1 MRRYP
6 WFRLWHEA
14 RTDKKLGTLSDAEHR
29 VWFNLLC
36 YASEQNERGVID
48 NYDPELLALE
58 VAGGDVTL
66 CNATVTR
73 LVALKVLRVD
83 TGRIE
88 FINWQER
95 QYDKPSD
102 QPERVRER
110 VAKHR
115 ANARVSEPAADAAS
129 VKRDVTPCNA
139 VEERRGE
146 EKREEKKRVEK
157 DEGSTPQVD
166 APRTAPA
173 PKHSTTQRASRI
185 PEDFE
190 VTAEMLEWAAS
201 EVPGLDVRWH
211 TEEFRDYWRGVP
223 GQRGVKLDWVGTWRN
238 AMRKAYERIPQGN
251 GQPRAAPKL
260 TPAQQREAQIL
271 AESEE
276 RRRRRV
282 VPNTIEWPGPS

>member
-1 MRRYP
+1 MA
-6 WFRLWHEA
+6 WVKIDDQF
-14 RTDKKLGTLSDAEHR
+14 TDHPKIVAAGPLAGWLYVAG
-29 VWFNLLC
+29 LC
-36 YASEQNERGVID
+36 YSARYLTDGFVPRAQVRKLVDVDEVTPLVTALVTAGLWRESQGGYTIHDYLDYNPPAEKVKAERAA
-48 NYDPELLALE
+48 NAQRQAKYKETLRN
-58 VAGGDVTL
+58 AGEPSIYNTVS
-66 CNATVTR
+66 NTVTNG
-73 LVALKVLRVD
+73 VTTAVPSPSPSPSPSTSSLR
-83 TGRIE
+83 
-88 FINWQER
+88 
-95 QYDKPSD
+95 
-102 QPERVRER
+102 
-110 VAKHR
+110 
-115 ANARVSEPAADAAS
+115 SE
-129 VKRDVTPCNA
+129 
-139 VEERRGE
+139 VEMGA
-146 EKREEKKRVEK
+146 
-157 DEGSTPQVD
+157 PQAD

-282 VPNTIEWPGPS
+282 VPNTIECPGPS